1 MPKKHLPDLAAKQ
14 LFVLRRIPKP
24 VFGAAAAKWRFVR
37 NSLIDARRSEG
48 LLLDFVAAQ
57 CITAPRISGTFGVSA
72 ATSDFSP
79 IWSNETAIEVYF
91 RPQVI
96 HNTANALQAKHRNV
110 AVISLREYQLREN
123 ASGPFSQ
130 GPVPSPVRITLENK
144 GKIRPQLDRENGFA
158 ESSGGGSGTGVE
170 PSLLAC

>member
-1 MPKKHLPDLAAKQ
+1 MRINQPLVQP
-14 LFVLRRIPKP
+14 RRKS
-24 VFGAAAAKWRFVR
+24 GLSR

-57 CITAPRISGTFGVSA
+57 CITAPRISG
-72 ATSDFSP
+72 DFRFQSHLVERDCHR
-79 IWSNETAIEVYF
+79 SFF

-96 HNTANALQAKHRNV
+96 HKTANALQAKHRNV

-130 GPVPSPVRITLENK
+130 GPVNSPVRITLKNK

-158 ESSGGGSGTGVE
+158 ESSGGGDETGVE
-170 PSLLAC
+170 HSLTTNKRS